1 MAFAYTNHNLL
12 LNLGPIIQFFVFFQL
27 VLGAYYICRNDRPE
41 HVARMKLYQETLVT
55 IFMVIVLYMSSLSMV
70 SLTMNKIT
78 DMVAQYLAGVGL
90 ALLLLIFYLIYVLV
104 WVRPYRLFELYK
116 FNNMAR
122 VVGLVLMSINRYVG
136 LIVIDIS

>member
-1 MAFAYTNHNLL
+1 M
-12 LNLGPIIQFFVFFQL
+12 
-27 VLGAYYICRNDRPE
+27 
-41 HVARMKLYQETLVT
+41 T